1 MDVSIKGW
9 SKVEGVKALVKTLR
23 LSLDEVCVFG
33 DADNDLTML
42 SYIPNSCAMA
52 NANENA
58 KAAAR
63 WHVGASADDGVAI
76 ALEQIAEAARKCN
89 ERRTE
94 DILPAFMS

>member
-1 MDVSIKGW
+1 
-9 SKVEGVKALVKTLR
+9 
-23 LSLDEVCVFG
+23 
-33 DADNDLTML
+33 
-42 SYIPNSCAMA
+42 MA

-76 ALEQIAEAARKCN
+76 ALEQIAEAARQCN